1 MYNFIIYFKIHNE
14 LNKTRFSKK
23 KKKKKKKKKRIKP
36 NLFLLFLLCKTE
48 KEEPIRVKDKRFSG
62 LLTQFV
68 AKEECF

>member
-14 LNKTRFSKK
+14 LNKTRFS
-23 KKKKKKKKKRIKP
+23 KKKKKKKRIKP

-62 LLTQFV
+62 LLTQCV

>member
-23 KKKKKKKKKRIKP
+23 KKKKKKIKP

-68 AKEECF
+68 AEEECF

>member
-1 MYNFIIYFKIHNE
+1 MYNFLIYFKIHNE
-14 LNKTRFSKK
+14 LNKTRFS
-23 KKKKKKKKKRIKP
+23 KKKKKKKRIKP

>member
-14 LNKTRFSKK
+14 LNKTRFS
-23 KKKKKKKKKRIKP
+23 KKKKKKKRIKP